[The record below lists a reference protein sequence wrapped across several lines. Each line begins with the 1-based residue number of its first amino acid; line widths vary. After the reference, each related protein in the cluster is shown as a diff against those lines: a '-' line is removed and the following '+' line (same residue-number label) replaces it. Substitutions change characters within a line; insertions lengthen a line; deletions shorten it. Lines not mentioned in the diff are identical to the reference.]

1 MSASIQS
8 SSQGRGRESEE
19 LFSCSFSDFGFGA
32 KAGWPRS
39 RARPTASTMAVTAE
53 DVIKAFEKAKAASAD
68 AEGNTASED
77 RCVDVLGAL
86 AKMPHPLKMFVTGA
100 LGEVPKG
107 IKKWAKKGPGQ
118 DSRRR

>member
-1 MSASIQS
+1 
-8 SSQGRGRESEE
+8 
-19 LFSCSFSDFGFGA
+19 
-32 KAGWPRS
+32 
-39 RARPTASTMAVTAE
+39 MAVTAE

-86 AKMPHPLKMFVTGA
+86 AKMPIPLKMFVTGA

-107 IKKWAKKGPGQ
+107 IKKWAKKGPTDKIRAAAESCVGGAARAHRAA
-118 DSRRR
+118 RRAAWGGSCRGARGR